1 MKANKLDINTLLDG
15 DTERGPGM
23 KSLRLFLLL
32 LFIRLWEVPVE
43 VWPGTTGPSGF
54 GKLNWLSRAKLNM
67 DILAAAAKTLL
78 SIPENCRGNCQGHL
92 PAAMSSSS
100 SEKA

>member
-43 VWPGTTGPSGF
+43 V
-54 GKLNWLSRAKLNM
+54 
-67 DILAAAAKTLL
+67 
-78 SIPENCRGNCQGHL
+78 
-92 PAAMSSSS
+92 
-100 SEKA
+100 